1 MKYIFPLIVILFFFS
16 CNTKNSS
23 PSEKLKDEA
32 EQVLKRSLN
41 DPSSYEFVD
50 FRIDTLMRNVL
61 NVQILE
67 IKKDIEI
74 AKKDSIKNKKNIK
87 TLRGLLK
94 FTESRLP
101 LKNRLEFI
109 YEYRAKNKFGALILG
124 RSKVISDE
132 NFNFIEIKEN
142 E

>member
-1 MKYIFPLIVILFFFS
+1 MKYIFPLIVTLFIFS
-16 CNTKNSS
+16 CNTKNSN
-23 PSEKLKDEA
+23 PTEKLKEEA

-50 FRIDTLMRNVL
+50 FRIDTVMRNVI
-61 NVQILE
+61 NIQMLE

-74 AKKDSIKNKKNIK
+74 AEKDSLKNKKRIK
-87 TLRGLLK
+87 TLRGLMKL
-94 FTESRLP
+94 TESRMP

-124 RSKVISDE
+124 SSKVISDQ
-132 NFNFIEIKEN
+132 NFNFIEFKEN

>member
-1 MKYIFPLIVILFFFS
+1 MKYIFPLIVTLFIFS
-16 CNTKNSS
+16 CNTKNSN
-23 PSEKLKDEA
+23 PTEKLKEEA

-50 FRIDTLMRNVL
+50 FRIDTVMSNFI
-61 NVQILE
+61 NIQMLE

-74 AKKDSIKNKKNIK
+74 AEKDSLKNKKRIK
-87 TLRGLLK
+87 TLRGLMKL
-94 FTESRLP
+94 TESRMP

-124 RSKVISDE
+124 SSKVISDQ
-132 NFNFIEIKEN
+132 NFNFIEFKEN

>member
-1 MKYIFPLIVILFFFS
+1 MKYIFPLIVTLFIFS
-16 CNTKNSS
+16 CNTKDSN
-23 PSEKLKDEA
+23 PTEKLKEEA

-50 FRIDTLMRNVL
+50 FRIDTVMRNVI
-61 NVQILE
+61 NIQMLE

-74 AKKDSIKNKKNIK
+74 AEKDSLKNKKRIK
-87 TLRGLLK
+87 TLRGLMKL
-94 FTESRLP
+94 TESRMP

-124 RSKVISDE
+124 SSKVISDQ
-132 NFNFIEIKEN
+132 NFNFIEFKEN